1 MFDDRNIPSRMRTF
15 RFNAAMEKDLSFLMD
30 LWGCT
35 ATDALAR
42 ALTNANT
49 LERIYAVHTN
59 VKQPQE
65 DKQAVWK
72 KELENRIYT
81 HPVASIQS
89 MSDTLDDESLNLEES
104 SRRDTIIENEI
115 SAPAQPAERII
126 RPAAAESDQEKPKRL
141 QVRIFIKGEKKPC
154 KTFSGYDR
162 ASLDHKANQWLQE
175 NGYPVYTV
183 SDGTSFR
190 WEV

>member
-1 MFDDRNIPSRMRTF
+1 MFDEKKAPSRMRTF
-15 RFNAAMEKDLSFLMD
+15 RFNEAMEKDLSFLMD

-49 LERIYAVHTN
+49 LERIYTIQTI

-65 DKQAVWK
+65 DKQAIWK
-72 KELENRIYT
+72 AELENRIYT
-81 HPVASIQS
+81 QPVASIQS
-89 MSDTLDDESLNLEES
+89 LSDTVEDDSLNLEES
-104 SRRDTIIENEI
+104 AHTTIIEKEMSVPEKSKEQI
-115 SAPAQPAERII
+115 V
-126 RPAAAESDQEKPKRL
+126 RPAAAEKAKDKPRRL
-141 QVRIFIKGEKKPC
+141 QVRIFIKGHKKPC

-162 ASLDHKANQWLQE
+162 AELDQRANQWLKE
-175 NGYPVYTV
+175 NSYQTYTV
-183 SDGTSFR
+183 SDGTSYR

>member
-1 MFDDRNIPSRMRTF
+1 MLDDKNTPSRMRTF

-49 LERIYAVHTN
+49 LERIYAIQTN
-59 VKQPQE
+59 VKRPHE
-65 DKQAVWK
+65 DKQAAWK
-72 KELENRIYT
+72 AELENRIYT
-81 HPVASIQS
+81 QPVASIQS
-89 MSDTLDDESLNLEES
+89 MSDTLDDESLNLEEAS
-104 SRRDTIIENEI
+104 KRDTIIENEI
-115 SAPAQPAERII
+115 SAPEQPAERII
-126 RPAAAESDQEKPKRL
+126 RPAAAESAQDKPKRL

-154 KTFSGYDR
+154 KTFSSYDR
-162 ASLDHKANQWLQE
+162 ASLDYKANQWLQE

>member
-1 MFDDRNIPSRMRTF
+1 MFDDKNIPSRMRTF

-49 LERIYAVHTN
+49 LERIYAVQTN
-59 VKQPQE
+59 VKRPQE

-81 HPVASIQS
+81 QPVASIQS
-89 MSDTLDDESLNLEES
+89 MS
-104 SRRDTIIENEI
+104 
-115 SAPAQPAERII
+115 
-126 RPAAAESDQEKPKRL
+126 
-141 QVRIFIKGEKKPC
+141 
-154 KTFSGYDR
+154 
-162 ASLDHKANQWLQE
+162 
-175 NGYPVYTV
+175 
-183 SDGTSFR
+183 
-190 WEV
+190 